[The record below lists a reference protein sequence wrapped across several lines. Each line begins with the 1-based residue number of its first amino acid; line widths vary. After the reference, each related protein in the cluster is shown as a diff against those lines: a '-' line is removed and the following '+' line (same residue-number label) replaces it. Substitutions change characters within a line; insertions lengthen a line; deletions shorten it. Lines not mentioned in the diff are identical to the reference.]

1 MGAPSP
7 LLTVSSCTDPCK
19 CAGNVGHCTGEL
31 TSSLD
36 LTGGSGLIQAQWSS
50 PVRGQRHGLDHI

>member
-36 LTGGSGLIQAQWSS
+36 LTGGSGLIQDILFQGNIQW
-50 PVRGQRHGLDHI
+50 